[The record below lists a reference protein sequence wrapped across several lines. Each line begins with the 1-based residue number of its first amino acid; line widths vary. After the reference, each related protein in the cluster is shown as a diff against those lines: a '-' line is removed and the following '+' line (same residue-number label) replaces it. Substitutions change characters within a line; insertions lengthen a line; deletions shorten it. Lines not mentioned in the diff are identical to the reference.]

1 MGCEKKVFSPFTLT
15 THLSIKKVGENLKK
29 FLSII
34 CLILTFFVTYFLQAN
49 FFTWFTI
56 SGVMPNLFVVLV
68 LFIGLF
74 IGKKLGLVFGLVFG
88 IYLDLLL
95 GKAVGISGVM
105 LGLIGLIG
113 EYLDKNFSKDSRIT
127 MILMVASSTIIYEIG
142 CYIFQILK
150 WNILIEIIPF
160 IRTLIIEVIFNIV
173 LVIILYPLIQKAGY
187 YLENLFKKKT
197 VLTRYF

>member
-1 MGCEKKVFSPFTLT
+1 M
-15 THLSIKKVGENLKK
+15 KK

-34 CLILTFFVTYFLQAN
+34 CLILTFFIIYFLQAN

-74 IGKKLGLVFGLVFG
+74 IGKKLGLIFGLLFG

-95 GKAVGISGVM
+95 GKAIGVSGIM
-105 LGLIGLIG
+105 LGVIGLIA
-113 EYLDKNFSKDSRIT
+113 EHLDKNFSKDSRVTI
-127 MILMVASSTIIYEIG
+127 ILMVAGSTIIYEVG

-150 WNILIEIIPF
+150 WNVLIELLPF
-160 IRTLIIEVIFNIV
+160 IKTLFIEVIFNIV
-173 LVIILYPLIQKAGY
+173 LVIILYPLIQKKGY
-187 YLENLFKKKT
+187 YVENLFKNKT

>member
-1 MGCEKKVFSPFTLT
+1 M
-15 THLSIKKVGENLKK
+15 KK

-34 CLILTFFVTYFLQAN
+34 CLILTFFIIYFLQAN

-74 IGKKLGLVFGLVFG
+74 IGKKLGLIFGLLFG

-95 GKAVGISGVM
+95 GKSIGVSGIM
-105 LGLIGLIG
+105 LGVIGLIA
-113 EYLDKNFSKDSRIT
+113 EHLDKNFSKDSRVTI
-127 MILMVASSTIIYEIG
+127 ILMVAGSTIIYEVG

-150 WNILIEIIPF
+150 WNVLIELLPF
-160 IRTLIIEVIFNIV
+160 IKTLFIEVIFNIV
-173 LVIILYPLIQKAGY
+173 LVIILYPLIQKTGY
-187 YLENLFKKKT
+187 YVENLFKNKT